1 MQPSYNLQ
9 NKESAKTKRSQTIL
23 ILAMTLAILLSAGF
37 FAVHN
42 RKVREQK
49 GLVTET
55 SQKAAALPQVNVITV
70 QNSPATISLK
80 LPGETAAWFATAIY
94 ARVDGYVNKWSAD
107 IGDHVRK
114 GQVLAT
120 IDTPNLDAQLA
131 AAQAKL
137 TASIAEIAS
146 REAEVSFAKTT
157 YERWRDSPK
166 GVVSDQ
172 EREAKKASYDTAIAQ
187 LNVAKA
193 QRGLDQAN
201 VDQFKALTQ
210 FKQVTA
216 LFDGVITERNID
228 IGNLITAGSNANTKY
243 LYKMEQNNPIR
254 VFVNVPQSAA
264 SDMKTGMQAQIHAS
278 NIPDRV
284 FEGKIAR
291 TSEALNPQARTLQV
305 EVDIQNADLALVPGM
320 YVDVS
325 FQVPTAGLL
334 QVPAAALTFRSSGPQ
349 VAVIDENNKVH
360 FHNVTIARDN
370 GGTVEIGS
378 GVALGDKVALNI
390 SSQIS
395 EDEKVAVI
403 DTGEKTADASEKK
416 S

>member
-1 MQPSYNLQ
+1 MNLQ
-9 NKESAKTKRSQTIL
+9 NTDSTKHKRGYTVL
-23 ILAMTLAILLSAGF
+23 ILAMALAIMLLVGF
-37 FAVHN
+37 FSVHN
-42 RKVREQK
+42 RKTREEK
-49 GLVTET
+49 ALVTTT
-55 SQKAAALPQVNVITV
+55 SKKSSELPKVNVITV
-70 QNSPATISLK
+70 QSSPATISLK

-114 GQVLAT
+114 GQVLST

-137 TASIAEIAS
+137 TASIAQITS
-146 REAEVSFAKTT
+146 REAEVNFAKTT

-172 EREAKKASYDTAIAQ
+172 EREAKKASYDTAVAQ

-216 LFDGVITERNID
+216 PFDGVITERNID

-264 SDMKTGMQAQIHAS
+264 SDMKVGMQAQIRAS
-278 NIPDRV
+278 NILDRV

-291 TSEALNPQARTLQV
+291 TSEALNPQSRTLQV
-305 EVDIQNADLALVPGM
+305 EVDIPNADLSLVPGM

-378 GVALGDKVALNI
+378 GVALGNKVALNI

-395 EDEKVAVI
+395 EDEKVDAV
-403 DTGEKTADASEKK
+403 DTGEKSADVPEQK